1 MTQQTTTP
9 EPKATSTWERLED
22 FARAQVQHF
31 IQALLEEEVTELL
44 GRTKSARREAVDAS
58 PGSRNGYGK
67 PRRLT
72 LTSGTITIRRPRVR
86 DLNERFVSRV
96 LPLFKRQT
104 KEVGEL
110 LPQLYLH
117 GLALGDFELALRGLL
132 GDGAPLSPASLLRL
146 KTQWQLEYETWKTR
160 PLDGLEVVYLWADG
174 LYVKAGLEDT
184 KAALLVMIG
193 ALSNGQ
199 KVVLAVES
207 SQRESKESWGMILRD
222 LRKRGLKPW
231 RCTIADGHLGLWAAL
246 GEQYPTLAEQ
256 RCWNHKITNAL
267 DAMPKKYQAE
277 ARTLL
282 GVLPY
287 AETQAACEALRAEF
301 TARYR
306 KLAPKAVERL
316 ADDWERLVTFYRF
329 PREHW
334 PHLRT
339 TNPVESPFATVRLR
353 TTAAKRFKKVENA
366 TALIWKML
374 QVAESTFWAT
384 QGSGVV
390 TSSICRYAV
399 CRCPAADNR
408 HAPADRCL
416 SAGTQAF
423 SLPWRVQ
430 RSKEATYP
438 VRAVTLRI

>member
-1 MTQQTTTP
+1 MTQKTTTP
-9 EPKATSTWERLED
+9 ELRVGNTWEHLED
-22 FARAQVQHF
+22 FVREHVQQF

-44 GRTKSARREAVDAS
+44 GRTKSARREAVDVA
-58 PGSRNGYGK
+58 PGYRNGYGK
-67 PRRLT
+67 PRQLT
-72 LTSGTITIRRPRVR
+72 LTNGTITVRRPRVR

-104 KEVGEL
+104 KEVGEF

-132 GDGAPLSPASLLRL
+132 GEGAPLSPASLLRL
-146 KTQWQLEYETWKTR
+146 KAQWQAEYDTWKQR
-160 PLDGLEVVYLWADG
+160 RLDDLEVVYVWADG

-193 ALSNGQ
+193 VLTSGQ

-207 SQRESKESWGMILRD
+207 GVRESKESWGMILRD

-246 GEQYPTLAEQ
+246 GEQYPALAEQ
-256 RCWNHKITNAL
+256 RCWNHRITNAL
-267 DAMPKKYQAE
+267 DAMPKKHQAE

-282 GVLPY
+282 CTMPY
-287 AETQAACEALRAEF
+287 AETQSACEALRAEF
-301 TARYR
+301 TTRYR

-316 ADDWERLVTFYRF
+316 TDDWEWLVTFYRF

-339 TNPVESPFATVRLR
+339 SNVVESPFATVRLR
-353 TTAAKRFKKVENA
+353 TTAAKRFKRVENA
-366 TALIWKML
+366 TALIWKIL
-374 QVAESTFWAT
+374 QIAESTFRRLKGAELLPAVYA
-384 QGSGVV
+384 GAHYVNGVPRIV
-390 TSSICRYAV
+390 KPQQRL
-399 CRCPAADNR
+399 AA
-408 HAPADRCL
+408 
-416 SAGTQAF
+416 
-423 SLPWRVQ
+423 
-430 RSKEATYP
+430 
-438 VRAVTLRI
+438 